1 MALVGLDPCKKFSG
15 ATVENQLLKIA
26 NEINEAY
33 EAHFAGDPEAVKE
46 EVMDC
51 MVACMT
57 LLQVQCGMSEDDVR
71 RLACKV
77 NQKNAERG
85 YHDGP
90 LLEKDGHEGADE
102 KG

>member
-15 ATVENQLLKIA
+15 ATVEKQLLKIA

-33 EAHFAGDPEAVKE
+33 EAHFNSDPEGVKE
-46 EVMDC
+46 EVVDC

-90 LLEKDGHEGADE
+90 ELEVNEHGGAE
-102 KG
+102 KQN